1 MLQAYAT
8 GLAATTGQAVSF
20 PNVER
25 IGTTVTAAIG
35 STTVQL
41 NAPGVYM
48 VSFNATG
55 TTTDAGTFGF
65 QMHRDGNAV
74 PQAQA
79 ATNTTTTA
87 GENAAVSFQTLMSV
101 NRCCQSANG
110 VVLSFIYTGDA
121 GTIALANVVVTKV
134 R

>member
-65 QMHRDGNAV
+65 QMQRDGNAV

-79 ATNTTTTA
+79 ATTTA
-87 GENAAVSFQTLMSV
+87 AGDNAAVSFQTLMSV

>member
-1 MLQAYAT
+1 MLQAYVT
-8 GLAATTGQAVSF
+8 GLSVAEGQDIAF
-20 PNVER
+20 PKVER
-25 IGTTVTAAIG
+25 IGTTVTGAIG
-35 STTVQL
+35 STTIQL

-55 TTTDAGTFGF
+55 TTTAAGTFGF
-65 QMHRDGNAV
+65 QMQRDGVAV

-79 ATNTTTTA
+79 SATTA
-87 GENAAVSFQTLMSV
+87 AGDSAGVAFSTLMSV

-110 VVLSFIYTGDA
+110 VVLSFRYTGGA
-121 GTIALANVVVTKV
+121 GTVNLANVVVTKV